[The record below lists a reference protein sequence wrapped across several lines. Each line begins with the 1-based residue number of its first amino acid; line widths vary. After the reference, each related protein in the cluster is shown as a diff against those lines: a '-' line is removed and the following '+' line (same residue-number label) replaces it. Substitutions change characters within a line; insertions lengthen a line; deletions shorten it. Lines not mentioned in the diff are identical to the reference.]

1 MADLQHRSEDGDH
14 HPVPLVTTPQGTLA
28 HSVEHGHEERDVNFK
43 PLAQWGVGLAVT
55 ILLSEL
61 VCTGIYQFL
70 YKTEN
75 AAYKQPFFAQKTV
88 PPEPRLIPN
97 VVDSPQVPNAAQ
109 YRFQKFEALQTPG
122 DYAAVEL
129 HRDQEQLA
137 KLGLYNSHEG
147 TPEIP
152 DAIVTTVGGAGA
164 AAEGAEHDHD
174 AVPGLSEMMPAD
186 PSGGST
192 LENRLR

>member
-1 MADLQHRSEDGDH
+1 MANLQHRSEDEDH
-14 HPVPLVTTPQGTLA
+14 EPVPLVTTPQGTLA

-43 PLAQWGVGLAVT
+43 PLAAWGVGLAVT
-55 ILLSEL
+55 ILLAEL
-61 VCTGIYQFL
+61 VTLGIYQFL

-75 AAYKQPFFAQKTV
+75 AAYTTPFFAQKPV
-88 PPEPRLIPN
+88 PPEPRLLPN
-97 VVDSPQVPNAAQ
+97 PADTPRVPEAAQ
-109 YRFQKFEALQTPG
+109 YRFQKFETLQGPG

-129 HRDQEQLA
+129 HRDQQALA
-137 KLGLYNSHEG
+137 NLGLYNTKEG

-152 DAIVTTVGGAGA
+152 DALAATVGGAA
-164 AAEGAEHDHD
+164 ASAPEPEGE

-186 PSGGST
+186 PSGGMT